1 MGYLRTKK
9 LAILE
14 IFNKTKTN
22 YLEGSTLLT
31 ELEKRGFK
39 MNKRQL
45 SLFIYNNMEMQYLK
59 TSRSRDGTIVGW
71 KLIGWI

>member
-14 IFNKTKTN
+14 IFKKAKSN

-31 ELEKRGFK
+31 ELEKLGFK

-45 SLFIYNNMEMQYLK
+45 SLFIYNNMDMEYLK
-59 TSRSRDGTIVGW
+59 ASRDSEGTILGW
-71 KLIGWI
+71 NLITFV

>member
-14 IFNKTKTN
+14 IFKNAKSN

-31 ELEKRGFK
+31 ELEKLGFK

-59 TSRSRDGTIVGW
+59 TSRSQNGTIVGW

>member
-14 IFNKTKTN
+14 IFNKTKTS

-45 SLFIYNNMEMQYLK
+45 SLFIYHNMDIEYLK
-59 TSRSRDGTIVGW
+59 ASRDSEGTILGW
-71 KLIGWI
+71 NLITFV